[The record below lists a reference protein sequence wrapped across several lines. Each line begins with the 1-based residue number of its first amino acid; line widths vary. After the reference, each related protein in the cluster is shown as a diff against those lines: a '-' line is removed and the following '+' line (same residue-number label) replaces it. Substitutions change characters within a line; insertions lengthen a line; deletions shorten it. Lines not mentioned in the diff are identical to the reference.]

1 MSRFFIF
8 IMILGVAL
16 ALAQNSAWA
25 SIPYPP
31 YCDIE
36 WRDLGCAGTRVFVC
50 PSGDGSWLH
59 VFVVDQFGLPM
70 IGVLVTATFNA
81 SCNMYPCSPVQ
92 GTTDTNG
99 EVNLAIRAGLNVS
112 GGPACCGVMTTVRCM
127 GVVLYSDSRDWL
139 SPDLNGDGAVGEPD
153 RAIFLADRLSSAC
166 RSDFDCDGL
175 VGMVDYDIFLWH
187 LGHSCQPTPVE
198 GVTWG
203 AIKAVYR

>member
-1 MSRFFIF
+1 MSKFFIF
-8 IMILGVAL
+8 LVVLGLAL

-25 SIPYPP
+25 SVPYPP

-36 WRDLGCAGTRVFVC
+36 WRDLGCAGTTVFVC

-59 VFVVDQFGLPM
+59 VVVVDQFNMPM

-81 SCNMYPCSPVQ
+81 SCNMYLCSLVQ

-99 EVNLAIRAGLNVS
+99 EVNLPIRAGIDVS
-112 GGPACCGVMTTVRCM
+112 GGPACCVVMTTVRCM
-127 GVVLYSDSRDWL
+127 GVTLYSDARDWL

-153 RAIFLADRLSSAC
+153 RAIVLADLGTSAC
-166 RSDFDCDGL
+166 RSDFDCDGQVTL
-175 VGMVDYDIFLWH
+175 FDYNIFLPH

-198 GVTWG
+198 GLTWG